1 MRPTIQRDI
10 EMERR
15 PPGVEW
21 WAVPRLIVVGH
32 RTMNRIMGRL
42 ASCRAARSCFVA
54 SLLRPPPVGNRC
66 ISSASEQS
74 MPVTSR
80 VRCEEAD
87 ALRKASE
94 DGESEIASKIS
105 RKQLEEHTGTE
116 NKGSNFERNHFRN
129 IPSSNGERLWPAG
142 EGKLGLRKITP
153 SGSKFRVAAA
163 PFTGPLKSPVRWG

>member
-1 MRPTIQRDI
+1 MLGGPFVL
-10 EMERR
+10 RR
-15 PPGVEW
+15 QSV
-21 WAVPRLIVVGH
+21 
-32 RTMNRIMGRL
+32 
-42 ASCRAARSCFVA
+42 AA
-54 SLLRPPPVGNRC
+54 PPVGNRC

-80 VRCEEAD
+80 ARYEEAD

-129 IPSSNGERLWPAG
+129 LPSSNGERLWPAG

-153 SGSKFRVAAA
+153 SGSKFGVAAA
-163 PFTGPLKSPVRWG
+163 PFTGSLKSPVKCG